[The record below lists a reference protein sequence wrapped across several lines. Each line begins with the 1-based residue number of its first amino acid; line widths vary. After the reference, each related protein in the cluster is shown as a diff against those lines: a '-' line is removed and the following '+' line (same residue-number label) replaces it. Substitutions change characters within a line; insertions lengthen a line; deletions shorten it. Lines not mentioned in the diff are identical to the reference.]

1 MPNTSGL
8 TWAAVTAP
16 DPYLRGRSALTLF
29 ETHIQVAGDFGCW
42 LWTRKLSRG
51 YGSIYA
57 AGETHRVHRF
67 SYVVHRGPIPE
78 GLTLDH
84 LCRVTACVNPW
95 HVEPV
100 PNRINA
106 RRALG
111 FRDGPRLAPT
121 SRTQPGGRQVASE
134 WATARA

>member
-57 AGETHRVHRF
+57 AGRR
-67 SYVVHRGPIPE
+67 
-78 GLTLDH
+78 
-84 LCRVTACVNPW
+84 TACT
-95 HVEPV
+95 
-100 PNRINA
+100 A
-106 RRALG
+106 S
-111 FRDGPRLAPT
+111 PT
-121 SRTQPGGRQVASE
+121 SSIAVRSPRD
-134 WATARA
+134 